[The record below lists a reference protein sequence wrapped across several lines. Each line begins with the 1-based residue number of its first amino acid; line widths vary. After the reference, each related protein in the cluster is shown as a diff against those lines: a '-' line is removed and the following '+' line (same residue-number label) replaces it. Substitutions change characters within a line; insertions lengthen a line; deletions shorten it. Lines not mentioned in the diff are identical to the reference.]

1 MLRARMHFPEAK
13 MVNWPDIGKA
23 QGLSLYWKM
32 PWKSPQP
39 SATVRIQPDNLPVA
53 APNSGH
59 PEPVSIHPGCRRT
72 HQALPS
78 WDRANLHRQWRPPL
92 THLSRA
98 AVLPCCVL
106 ARLSSAL
113 PVNTFKAQQM
123 SVWGSFRIKTA
134 QNSVL
139 RSNVSTA
146 EHPGQLSP
154 PSRCV
159 LAQLPL
165 NSRSHDVKRRALIS
179 VQISAIETS
188 TQSILTI

>member
-59 PEPVSIHPGCRRT
+59 PGPVSIHPGCRRT

-123 SVWGSFRIKTA
+123 SVWGSFGKRQHRTLCSGQCVHSRAPRATVATFPMCSCSITLE
-134 QNSVL
+134 QQ
-139 RSNVSTA
+139 VS
-146 EHPGQLSP
+146 
-154 PSRCV
+154 
-159 LAQLPL
+159 
-165 NSRSHDVKRRALIS
+165 RRQEESLD
-179 VQISAIETS
+179 
-188 TQSILTI
+188 